1 MEIVSECL
9 NFKSWDYLLV
19 HIGSLDFLLQI
30 QIQTISNGSSGSN
43 IQLSIPLNRVLV
55 ITPSSLRTIT
65 ALKQEFKF
73 RTGFLIGQNVIYVN
87 LRHLWSHNGNLLMR
101 KSWNFLVDGLG
112 RIKIQ
117 NNIFRPRVVAKE
129 RDHIYFY
136 CYCMVAIQRTAV

>member
-1 MEIVSECL
+1 MPQFQELGLFIGTYWFFGLSPSNSNSN
-9 NFKSWDYLLV
+9 NFKL
-19 HIGSLDFLLQI
+19 FLWV
-30 QIQTISNGSSGSN
+30 
-43 IQLSIPLNRVLV
+43 QLSIPLNRVLV

>member
-1 MEIVSECL
+1 MPQFQELGLFIGTYWFFGLSPSNSN
-9 NFKSWDYLLV
+9 NFKL
-19 HIGSLDFLLQI
+19 FLWV
-30 QIQTISNGSSGSN
+30 
-43 IQLSIPLNRVLV
+43 QLSIPLNRILV